1 MCPPTGLAIINDDV
15 DPSRKRKIR
24 LVVALSVAVLLAVA
38 LIYTSF
44 SASTQAKEPSQ
55 VLTATPGTK
64 TEMNG
69 TVVPGSIK
77 QVGEGITFEVK
88 DREGGTQTMPVS
100 YQGSIPDP
108 FRGGREIVLTGAYE
122 NGTFVGEPESL
133 ITKCPSKFTTNASES
148 ASAGSESSGSNG

>member
-1 MCPPTGLAIINDDV
+1 MTDDV

-24 LVVALSVAVLLAVA
+24 LVTALSVAVLLAVA

-55 VLTATPGTK
+55 VLSSTPGTK

-69 TVVPGSIK
+69 KVVPGSIK
-77 QVGEGITFEVK
+77 QVGEGITFEVM
-88 DREGGTQTMPVS
+88 DRKGSTETMDVS
-100 YQGSIPDP
+100 YQGAVPDP
-108 FRGGREIVLTGAYE
+108 FRGGREIVLTGEYQ